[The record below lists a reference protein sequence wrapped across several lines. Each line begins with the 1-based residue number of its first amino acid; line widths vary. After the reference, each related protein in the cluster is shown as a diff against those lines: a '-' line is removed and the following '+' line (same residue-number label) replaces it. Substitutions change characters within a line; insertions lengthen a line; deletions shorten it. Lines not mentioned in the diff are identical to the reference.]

1 MIYLHKFVFSIV
13 RIILSLYNS
22 KNISS
27 ELTFISKTVQLGNH
41 LLGRGS
47 SGILLEDEVKQ
58 LKVFLN
64 KEINIAIDVGAN
76 IGNYSDMLL
85 SSFEIKKLYLF
96 EIKES

>member
-58 LKVFLN
+58 LKELKQNDLQKSYNNLLDKLN
-64 KEINIAIDVGAN
+64 E
-76 IGNYSDMLL
+76 
-85 SSFEIKKLYLF
+85 
-96 EIKES
+96 